1 MHGAA
6 PAQVGFAR
14 RESSPGERRA
24 NGAGL
29 GVLSGI
35 ARKPVRRAPMVVL
48 NRSEITPALGIVGD
62 CRGVLKPGGSGK
74 RQVTLMERG
83 DWEAATAELGV
94 TLPWWERRCNLLVD
108 GLDLPQ
114 RPGARLR
121 IGHDVVLK
129 VTVEDDPCT
138 RMDAVVPGL
147 FAALVPDWRGGACA
161 RVLSG
166 GWIGVG
172 DVIEVEQ

>member
-1 MHGAA
+1 M
-6 PAQVGFAR
+6 
-14 RESSPGERRA
+14 
-24 NGAGL
+24 
-29 GVLSGI
+29 SGI
-35 ARKPVRRAPMVVL
+35 ARKPAPKAPMVL
-48 NRSEITPALGIVGD
+48 LDRSEVTVEAGIVGD
-62 CRGVLKPGGSGK
+62 CRGRLKPGGHGR

-121 IGHDVVLK
+121 IGRDVVLE
-129 VTVEDDPCT
+129 VTVEDDPCV
-138 RMDAVVPGL
+138 RMDAVTPGL
-147 FAALVPDWRGGACA
+147 FHVLIPDWRGGACA
-161 RVLSG
+161 RVLAG
-166 GWIGVG
+166 GWIAMG

>member
-1 MHGAA
+1 MNAGQ
-6 PAQVGFAR
+6 PA
-14 RESSPGERRA
+14 
-24 NGAGL
+24 GAGIVDRDGGL
-29 GVLSGI
+29 STRVGVLSGI
-35 ARKPVRRAPMVVL
+35 ARKPVRYAPMVL
-48 NRSEITPALGIVGD
+48 LDRSEVTPALGIVGD

-83 DWEAATAELGV
+83 DWDAAVAELRL

-114 RPGARLR
+114 RRRGACLR
-121 IGHDVVLK
+121 IGREVVLQ
-129 VTVEDDPCT
+129 VTVEDDPCK
-138 RMDAVVPGL
+138 RMDAVAPGL
-147 FAALVPDWRGGACA
+147 FAALIPDWRGGVCA
-161 RVLSG
+161 RVLAG

>member
-1 MHGAA
+1 MT
-6 PAQVGFAR
+6 VER
-14 RESSPGERRA
+14 PGPLSRA
-24 NGAGL
+24 SADT

-35 ARKPVRRAPMVVL
+35 ARKPAPKAPMVL
-48 NRSEITPALGIVGD
+48 LDRSEVTTDLGIVGD
-62 CRGVLKPGGSGK
+62 CRGRLKPGGRNR

-114 RPGARLR
+114 VPGARLR
-121 IGHDVVLK
+121 VGRDVVLE
-129 VTVEDDPCT
+129 VTVEDDPCA

-147 FAALVPDWRGGACA
+147 FRALIPDWRGGACA
-161 RVLSG
+161 RVLAG
-166 GWIGVG
+166 GWIAVG